1 MKIFQNKIVVGVICI
16 VIAAILAFFFLPSI
30 SKSKSNT
37 EKIYAVKNAVAEGTK
52 IEESMLLEYLMSE
65 RSDFFTAPAS
75 TKFHG
80 DYDMGLVT
88 HSVNVY
94 HCLKDYLA
102 RARCLSEYNMNYSD
116 ETIALVAL
124 LHDVC
129 KINCYHKYLRNVK
142 NEEGVWEQV
151 AAFNF
156 EDPEPFGHGE
166 KSVFLISKFLRL
178 TNEEAYA
185 IRFHMG
191 FSEEGS
197 GRNAGR
203 AFEKYPLALALNV
216 ADMEA
221 SYYVDDKVELELES

>member
-1 MKIFQNKIVVGVICI
+1 MNPKKEFVAIFKEHIHRDG
-16 VIAAILAFFFLPSI
+16 AD
-30 SKSKSNT
+30 K
-37 EKIYAVKNAVAEGTK
+37 
-52 IEESMLLEYLMSE
+52 LLEYLMSE

-102 RARCLSEYNMNYSD
+102 RARCLSEYNMNCSD

-142 NEEGVWEQV
+142 NEEGLWEQV

-185 IRFHMG
+185 IRYHMG

-197 GRNAGR
+197 GRNAGK

>member
-1 MKIFQNKIVVGVICI
+1 MNPKKEFIAIFKEHIHRDG
-16 VIAAILAFFFLPSI
+16 AD
-30 SKSKSNT
+30 K
-37 EKIYAVKNAVAEGTK
+37 
-52 IEESMLLEYLMSE
+52 LLEYLMSE

-156 EDPEPFGHGE
+156 EDPEPVGHGE

-185 IRFHMG
+185 IRYHMG

-197 GRNAGR
+197 GRNAGKV
-203 AFEKYPLALALNV
+203 FEKYPLALALNV

>member
-1 MKIFQNKIVVGVICI
+1 MNPKKEFIAIFKEHIHRDG
-16 VIAAILAFFFLPSI
+16 AD
-30 SKSKSNT
+30 K
-37 EKIYAVKNAVAEGTK
+37 
-52 IEESMLLEYLMSE
+52 LLEYLMSE

-102 RARCLSEYNMNYSD
+102 RSRCLSEYKMNYSD

-142 NEEGVWEQV
+142 NEEGIWEQV

-203 AFEKYPLALALNV
+203 AFEKYPLAMDLNV

>member
-1 MKIFQNKIVVGVICI
+1 MNPKKEFIEIFKKHIHRDG
-16 VIAAILAFFFLPSI
+16 AD
-30 SKSKSNT
+30 
-37 EKIYAVKNAVAEGTK
+37 E
-52 IEESMLLEYLMSE
+52 LLEYLMSK
-65 RSDFFTAPAS
+65 RSDFFIAPAS

-80 DYDMGLVT
+80 DYDYGLVA

-94 HCLKDYLA
+94 YCLKDYLS
-102 RARCLSEYNMNYSD
+102 RNRCINEYGMKYDD
-116 ETIALVAL
+116 ETIAIVAL

-129 KINCYHKYLRNVK
+129 KINCYHKYMRNVK

-166 KSVFLISKFLRL
+166 KSVFLISKFLKL

-185 IRFHMG
+185 IRYHMG

-197 GRNAGR
+197 GRNAGK

-221 SYYVDDKVELELES
+221 SYYVDDKTELEMETE

>member
-1 MKIFQNKIVVGVICI
+1 MNPKKEFIAIFKEHIHRDG
-16 VIAAILAFFFLPSI
+16 AD
-30 SKSKSNT
+30 K
-37 EKIYAVKNAVAEGTK
+37 
-52 IEESMLLEYLMSE
+52 LLEYLMSE

-102 RARCLSEYNMNYSD
+102 RARCLSEYKMNYSD

-142 NEEGVWEQV
+142 NEEGIWEQV
-151 AAFNF
+151 AAYNF

-221 SYYVDDKVELELES
+221 SYYVDDQVELELES

>member
-1 MKIFQNKIVVGVICI
+1 MNPKKEFISIFNEHIHR
-16 VIAAILAFFFLPSI
+16 
-30 SKSKSNT
+30 
-37 EKIYAVKNAVAEGTK
+37 EGAD
-52 IEESMLLEYLMSE
+52 LLLDYLMSKN
-65 RSDFFTAPAS
+65 SDFFIAPAS
-75 TKFHG
+75 TRFHG

-94 HCLKDYLA
+94 YCLKDYLS
-102 RARCLSEYNMNYSD
+102 RARCLSEYKMNYSD

-129 KINCYHKYLRNVK
+129 KINCYKKYMRNVK
-142 NEEGVWEQV
+142 NEEGLWEQV

-197 GRNAGR
+197 ERNAGK
-203 AFEKYPLALALNV
+203 AFEKYSLALALNV

-221 SYYVDDKVELELES
+221 SYYVDDKTELELEE

>member
-1 MKIFQNKIVVGVICI
+1 MNPKKEFIAIFKEHIHRDG
-16 VIAAILAFFFLPSI
+16 AD
-30 SKSKSNT
+30 K
-37 EKIYAVKNAVAEGTK
+37 
-52 IEESMLLEYLMSE
+52 LLEYLMSE

-102 RARCLSEYNMNYSD
+102 RARYLSEYNMNYSD

-142 NEEGVWEQV
+142 NEEGIWEQV

>member
-1 MKIFQNKIVVGVICI
+1 MNPKKEFLSIFKEHIHRDG
-16 VIAAILAFFFLPSI
+16 AD
-30 SKSKSNT
+30 K
-37 EKIYAVKNAVAEGTK
+37 
-52 IEESMLLEYLMSE
+52 LLEYLLSE
-65 RSDFFTAPAS
+65 KSDFFTAPAS
-75 TKFHG
+75 TKYHG

-94 HCLKDYLA
+94 YCLKDYLS
-102 RARCLSEYNMNYSD
+102 RARCLSEYKMNYSN

-129 KINCYHKYLRNVK
+129 KIKCYHKYLRNVK

-197 GRNAGR
+197 GRNAGK

-221 SYYVDDKVELELES
+221 SYFVDDKVELELES

>member
-1 MKIFQNKIVVGVICI
+1 MNPKKEFVAIFKEHIHRDG
-16 VIAAILAFFFLPSI
+16 AD
-30 SKSKSNT
+30 K
-37 EKIYAVKNAVAEGTK
+37 
-52 IEESMLLEYLMSE
+52 LLEYLMSE

-102 RARCLSEYNMNYSD
+102 RASCLSEYNMNYSD

-203 AFEKYPLALALNV
+203 TFEKYPLALALNV

>member
-1 MKIFQNKIVVGVICI
+1 MNPKKEFIAIFKEHIHRDG
-16 VIAAILAFFFLPSI
+16 AD
-30 SKSKSNT
+30 K
-37 EKIYAVKNAVAEGTK
+37 
-52 IEESMLLEYLMSE
+52 LLEYLMSE

-102 RARCLSEYNMNYSD
+102 RARCLSEYKMNYSD

-142 NEEGVWEQV
+142 NEEGIWEQV
-151 AAFNF
+151 AAYNF

>member
-1 MKIFQNKIVVGVICI
+1 MNPKKEFLSIFKEHIHRD
-16 VIAAILAFFFLPSI
+16 
-30 SKSKSNT
+30 
-37 EKIYAVKNAVAEGTK
+37 GTDK
-52 IEESMLLEYLMSE
+52 LLEYLLSE
-65 RSDFFTAPAS
+65 KSDFFTAPAS
-75 TKFHG
+75 TKYHG

-94 HCLKDYLA
+94 YCLKDYLS
-102 RARCLSEYNMNYSD
+102 RARCLSEYKMNYSD

-129 KINCYHKYLRNVK
+129 KIKCYHKYLRNVK

-197 GRNAGR
+197 GRNAGK

-221 SYYVDDKVELELES
+221 SYFVDDKVELELES

>member
-1 MKIFQNKIVVGVICI
+1 MNPKKEFISIFQEHIHRDGADK
-16 VIAAILAFFFLPSI
+16 
-30 SKSKSNT
+30 
-37 EKIYAVKNAVAEGTK
+37 
-52 IEESMLLEYLMSE
+52 LLEYLLSE
-65 RSDFFTAPAS
+65 KSDFFTAPAS
-75 TKFHG
+75 TKYHG

-94 HCLKDYLA
+94 YCLKDYLS
-102 RARCLSEYNMNYSD
+102 RARCLSEYKMNYSN

-129 KINCYHKYLRNVK
+129 KIKCYHKYLRNVK

-197 GRNAGR
+197 GRNAGK

>member
-1 MKIFQNKIVVGVICI
+1 MNPKKEFISIFKEHIHRDG
-16 VIAAILAFFFLPSI
+16 AD
-30 SKSKSNT
+30 K
-37 EKIYAVKNAVAEGTK
+37 
-52 IEESMLLEYLMSE
+52 LLEYLLSE
-65 RSDFFTAPAS
+65 KSDFFTAPAS

-94 HCLKDYLA
+94 YCLKDYLS
-102 RARCLSEYNMNYSD
+102 RARCLSEYKMNYSN

-129 KINCYHKYLRNVK
+129 KIKCYHKYLRNVK

-197 GRNAGR
+197 GRNAGK

>member
-1 MKIFQNKIVVGVICI
+1 MNPKKEFIEIY
-16 VIAAILAFFFLPSI
+16 
-30 SKSKSNT
+30 SKNIHRAGADK
-37 EKIYAVKNAVAEGTK
+37 
-52 IEESMLLEYLMSE
+52 LLEYLISKN
-65 RSDFFTAPAS
+65 SDFFTAPAS
-75 TKFHG
+75 TRFHG
-80 DYDMGLVT
+80 DYDCGLAV
-88 HSVNVY
+88 HSINVY
-94 HCLKDYLA
+94 KCLKDYLA
-102 RARCLSEYNMNYSD
+102 RKRCTDEYGMIYSD
-116 ETIALVAL
+116 ETIAIAAL

-129 KINCYHKYLRNVK
+129 KINCYHKYMRNVK

-151 AAFNF
+151 TAFNF

-166 KSVFLISKFLRL
+166 KSVFLISKFMRL

-197 GRNAGR
+197 GKNAGK

-221 SYYVDDKVELELES
+221 SYYMDDKMELEIEKD

>member
-1 MKIFQNKIVVGVICI
+1 M
-16 VIAAILAFFFLPSI
+16 
-30 SKSKSNT
+30 
-37 EKIYAVKNAVAEGTK
+37 
-52 IEESMLLEYLMSE
+52 
-65 RSDFFTAPAS
+65 
-75 TKFHG
+75 
-80 DYDMGLVT
+80 
-88 HSVNVY
+88 
-94 HCLKDYLA
+94 
-102 RARCLSEYNMNYSD
+102 
-116 ETIALVAL
+116 AL

-142 NEEGVWEQV
+142 NEEGMWEQV

-185 IRFHMG
+185 IRYHMG

-197 GRNAGR
+197 GRNAGKV
-203 AFEKYPLALALNV
+203 FEKYPLALALNV

-221 SYYVDDKVELELES
+221 SYYVDDKVELELEVD

>member
-1 MKIFQNKIVVGVICI
+1 MNPKKEFLSIFKEHIHRDG
-16 VIAAILAFFFLPSI
+16 AD
-30 SKSKSNT
+30 K
-37 EKIYAVKNAVAEGTK
+37 
-52 IEESMLLEYLMSE
+52 LLEYLLSE
-65 RSDFFTAPAS
+65 KSDFFTAPAS
-75 TKFHG
+75 TKYHG

-94 HCLKDYLA
+94 YCLKDYLS
-102 RARCLSEYNMNYSD
+102 RARCLSEYKMNYSD

-129 KINCYHKYLRNVK
+129 KIKCYHKYLRNVK

-221 SYYVDDKVELELES
+221 SYFVDDKVELELES

>member
-1 MKIFQNKIVVGVICI
+1 MNPKNEFIELFKENIHREG
-16 VIAAILAFFFLPSI
+16 A
-30 SKSKSNT
+30 
-37 EKIYAVKNAVAEGTK
+37 EK
-52 IEESMLLEYLMSE
+52 LLEYLQSVE
-65 RSDFFTAPAS
+65 SDFFTAPAS
-75 TKFHG
+75 TRFHG
-80 DYDMGLVT
+80 DYEMGLAA

-94 HCLKDYLA
+94 HCLKDYLK
-102 RARCLSEYNMNYSD
+102 RERCMSDYGMNYSD
-116 ETIALVAL
+116 EAIAIVAL

-142 NEEGVWEQV
+142 DDKGSWQQV
-151 AAFNF
+151 AAYSF

-191 FSEEGS
+191 FSDDGS
-197 GRNAGR
+197 GKNAGK
-203 AFEKYPLALALNV
+203 AFEKYPLALALYV

-221 SYYVDDKVELELES
+221 SYYMDDKTELEINTM

>member
-1 MKIFQNKIVVGVICI
+1 MNPKKEFLSIFKEHIHRDG
-16 VIAAILAFFFLPSI
+16 AD
-30 SKSKSNT
+30 K
-37 EKIYAVKNAVAEGTK
+37 
-52 IEESMLLEYLMSE
+52 LLEYLLSE
-65 RSDFFTAPAS
+65 KSDFFTAPAS
-75 TKFHG
+75 TKYHG
-80 DYDMGLVT
+80 DYNMGLVT
-88 HSVNVY
+88 HSINVY
-94 HCLKDYLA
+94 YCLKDYLS
-102 RARCLSEYNMNYSD
+102 RARCLSEYKMNYSD

-129 KINCYHKYLRNVK
+129 KIKCYHKYLRNVK

-197 GRNAGR
+197 GRNAGK
-203 AFEKYPLALALNV
+203 AFEKYPLALALNI

>member
-1 MKIFQNKIVVGVICI
+1 MNPKKEFLSIFKEHIHRDG
-16 VIAAILAFFFLPSI
+16 AD
-30 SKSKSNT
+30 K
-37 EKIYAVKNAVAEGTK
+37 
-52 IEESMLLEYLMSE
+52 LLEYLLSE
-65 RSDFFTAPAS
+65 KSDFFTAPAS
-75 TKFHG
+75 TKYHG

-94 HCLKDYLA
+94 YCLKDYLS
-102 RARCLSEYNMNYSD
+102 RARCLSEYKMNYSD

-129 KINCYHKYLRNVK
+129 KIKCYHKYLRNVK

-197 GRNAGR
+197 GRNAGK

-221 SYYVDDKVELELES
+221 SYFVDDKVELELES

>member
-1 MKIFQNKIVVGVICI
+1 MNPKKEFLSIFKEHIHRDG
-16 VIAAILAFFFLPSI
+16 AD
-30 SKSKSNT
+30 K
-37 EKIYAVKNAVAEGTK
+37 
-52 IEESMLLEYLMSE
+52 LLEYLLSE
-65 RSDFFTAPAS
+65 KSDFFTAPAS
-75 TKFHG
+75 TKYHG

-94 HCLKDYLA
+94 YCLKDYLS
-102 RARCLSEYNMNYSD
+102 RARCLSEYKMNYSD

-129 KINCYHKYLRNVK
+129 KIKCYHKYLRNVK

-197 GRNAGR
+197 GRNAGK

>member
-1 MKIFQNKIVVGVICI
+1 MNPKKEFIAIFKEHIHRDG
-16 VIAAILAFFFLPSI
+16 AD
-30 SKSKSNT
+30 K
-37 EKIYAVKNAVAEGTK
+37 
-52 IEESMLLEYLMSE
+52 LLEYLMSE
-65 RSDFFTAPAS
+65 RSDFFIAPAS

-102 RARCLSEYNMNYSD
+102 RARCLSEYKMNYSD

-142 NEEGVWEQV
+142 NEEGIWEQV

-191 FSEEGS
+191 FSEEGN

>member
-1 MKIFQNKIVVGVICI
+1 MNPKKEFIAIFKEHIHRDG
-16 VIAAILAFFFLPSI
+16 AD
-30 SKSKSNT
+30 K
-37 EKIYAVKNAVAEGTK
+37 
-52 IEESMLLEYLMSE
+52 LLEYLMSE

-75 TKFHG
+75 TKFHD

-94 HCLKDYLA
+94 HSLKDYLA

-142 NEEGVWEQV
+142 NEEGIWEQV
-151 AAFNF
+151 TAFNF

>member
-1 MKIFQNKIVVGVICI
+1 MNPKKEFITIFKEHIHRDG
-16 VIAAILAFFFLPSI
+16 AD
-30 SKSKSNT
+30 K
-37 EKIYAVKNAVAEGTK
+37 
-52 IEESMLLEYLMSE
+52 LLEYLMSE

-166 KSVFLISKFLRL
+166 KSVFLISQFLRL

-197 GRNAGR
+197 GRIAGR
-203 AFEKYPLALALNV
+203 TFEKYPLALALNV